1 MVMRCILVVNVASR
15 KMGHVEMN
23 PLMKLTNGGLEKE
36 VCELRKEHLG
46 ELLRL
51 WNMGHNALTKET
63 QLICVDSAFGKDESS
78 KLLDEF
84 VQDLFKWNYL
94 QWQVDDVSFVINPAL
109 NLRFEELTTRYREL
123 IGNL

>member
-1 MVMRCILVVNVASR
+1 MGYFLVVIVTPT
-15 KMGHVEMN
+15 KMEYVEMN

-36 VCELRKEHLG
+36 ICELRKEHLG

-51 WNMGHNALTKET
+51 WNMGHDALTKET
-63 QLICVDSAFGKDESS
+63 QLICAGSAFGEDEPS

-84 VQDLFKWNYL
+84 VQDLFRWKYL
-94 QWQVDDVSFVINPAL
+94 QWHDDDVSFVINPAL
-109 NLRFEELTTRYREL
+109 NLRFDELTTQYREI

>member
-1 MVMRCILVVNVASR
+1 MNVTPT
-15 KMGHVEMN
+15 KMEYVEMN

-36 VCELRKEHLG
+36 IHELRKEHLG

-78 KLLDEF
+78 KLVDEF

-94 QWQVDDVSFVINPAL
+94 QWQNDNVSFVINSSL
-109 NLRFEELTTRYREL
+109 NSRFDELETRYME
-123 IGNL
+123 ICKPVTVVSAAN